1 VLSLSTIGLENEEP
15 FFQQF
20 DDCFSFAILNRL
32 FAMLNCS
39 LARYLSYAKPK
50 MRRRYVLVDAVTRR
64 LSREHDSFAAQ
75 IAQLIDTRRGTV
87 RSCVFPMEFTHYNDL
102 ALEYLAPRLL
112 EQQHLLIASA
122 EECANELS
130 HDTEA
135 QELVNLLVSSLRQYA
150 ALLLE
155 LLSQHGLVATHSSKD
170 HVKSIQHK
178 VISPTSAN
186 MLRRHSMEPQSAA

>member
-1 VLSLSTIGLENEEP
+1 MKNPSFSNSTTA
-15 FFQQF
+15 
-20 DDCFSFAILNRL
+20 DSFAILNSL
-32 FAMLNCS
+32 FGMLNCS
-39 LARYLSYAKPK
+39 LARYLSYARPK
-50 MRRRYVLVDAVTRR
+50 VRRRYVLVDAVTRR

-75 IAQLIDTRRGTV
+75 IAQLIDTRRGIV
-87 RSCVFPMEFTHYNDL
+87 RSCVFPLEFTHYNDL

-122 EECANELS
+122 EECVNELS

-170 HVKSIQHK
+170 HVNSIQHK

-186 MLRRHSMEPQSAA
+186 RLRRHSMEPQSAA